1 MNVALIGN
9 PNSGKTT
16 LFNALTGL
24 NQKVANWTGVTV
36 EKKTGICKKDK
47 SIEIVDLPG
56 VYSLK
61 PFSLEE
67 KVASDYIAQ
76 NKVDCIINIV
86 DATNLERNLFL
97 TTQLLDVKVPV
108 VVALNLVDQLDI
120 NGLKIDVELLES
132 RLGVK
137 VIPISAKKGTGI
149 VKLIEAIKEEKP
161 IKKSLGLKTDAD
173 TKERYQAVT
182 SLIEGVIVR
191 GENKLERITQKIDK
205 IVTNKWLA
213 FPIFAILIFIMYFV
227 SIQLVGNYTT
237 ELLEQWIIVDF
248 GNLVREG
255 FAKLEVADWFTSLMV
270 DGVISGV
277 GSVLTFVP
285 QIFVLFLFITFFE
298 ACGYMSR
305 VAYIM
310 DRVFKKVGLSGKS
323 FIPMIVG
330 CGCSVPAIMTART
343 IEKQDER
350 QLTIML
356 TPFIPCSAKLP
367 VFALF
372 CGAFFNDN
380 PLVAPSMYL
389 IGIGVVLVVGF
400 VMTKLKLIKKDN
412 ESFLLELPPYRL
424 PDIKSM
430 GISLWEKVRSFIVK
444 AGTIIFLV
452 SIVLWVLQSFNWKF
466 QMVESTES
474 MLASI
479 GKFLA
484 PLFVPIGVDSW
495 EASVAYVT
503 GFLAKEN
510 VVATLSVLL
519 PSATTDAGFKQ
530 ALQNIFTWEAS
541 YAYMVLILLSSPC
554 VAALA
559 ATKKEL
565 GSWKKLLVTIAMQM
579 IVAYVAAM
587 LTYGLALLY
596 SGYKGIFFTVMG
608 CVMLAVLIICAIV
621 KVYKSKKQGGCAG
634 CSSCASCNKCAKK
647 DENNDENN
655 NV

>member
-1 MNVALIGN
+1 MNIALIGN

-16 LFNALTGL
+16 LFNALTGM

-36 EKKTGICKKDK
+36 EKKTGLVKKDK

-56 VYSLK
+56 IYSLK

-67 KVASDYIAQ
+67 KIASDYIAQ
-76 NKVDCIINIV
+76 NKLDCIINIV

-108 VVALNLVDQLDI
+108 VIALNLVDQLEI
-120 NGLKIDVELLES
+120 NGLKIDYELLES

-137 VIPISAKKGTGI
+137 VVPISAKKGSGL
-149 VKLIEAIKEEKP
+149 VKLIEAVRAEKP
-161 IKKSLGLKTDAD
+161 LKKSIGLKTDAD

-182 SLIEGVIVR
+182 TLLDGVVSR
-191 GENKLERITQKIDK
+191 GENKLDRITQKIDK
-205 IVTNKWLA
+205 VVTNKWLA

-237 ELLEQWIIVDF
+237 ELLEKWIIIDF

-255 FAKLEVADWFTSLMV
+255 FVSLEVAEWFTSLMV
-270 DGVISGV
+270 DGVIAGV

-330 CGCSVPAIMTART
+330 CGCTVPAIMTART

-372 CGAFFNDN
+372 CGAFFPDN

-389 IGIGVVLVVGF
+389 IGIGVVLLVGF
-400 VMTKLKLIKKDN
+400 VLTKLKLIKKDN

-424 PDIKSM
+424 PDPKSM
-430 GISLWEKVRSFIVK
+430 AISLWEKVRSFIVK

-452 SIVLWVLQSFNWKF
+452 SIVLWVLQSFNWTF
-466 QMVESTES
+466 EMVESKDS

-479 GKFLA
+479 GKFFA
-484 PLFVPIGVDSW
+484 PLFIPIGVNSW
-495 EASVAYVT
+495 EASVAYIT

-510 VVATLSVLL
+510 VVATLGVLL
-519 PSATTDAGFKQ
+519 PSATEAGFHQ
-530 ALQNIFTWEAS
+530 ALQGIFSWQSS

-554 VAALA
+554 IAALA

-565 GSWKKLLVTIAMQM
+565 GSYKKLLLTIAMQM
-579 IVAYVAAM
+579 VVAYVSAM
-587 LTYGLALLY
+587 LAYGLTLLY
-596 SGYKGIFFTVMG
+596 SGYRGIFFTVIG
-608 CVMLAVLIICAIV
+608 CIVLLILIIIAV
-621 KVYKSKKQGGCAG
+621 TSVYKKKNRGGCIG
-634 CSSCASCNKCAKK
+634 CSGCSQK
-647 DENNDENN
+647 ENCPSKRTNSTNEQK
-655 NV
+655 

>member
-16 LFNALTGL
+16 LFNRLTGL

-36 EKKTGICKKDK
+36 EKKTGLVKKDK

-67 KVASDYIAQ
+67 KVASDYIAN
-76 NKVDCIINIV
+76 NKVDCVVNII

-97 TTQLLDVKVPV
+97 TTQLLETKVPV
-108 VVALNLVDQLDI
+108 VIALNLVDQLAI
-120 NGLKIDVELLES
+120 NGLKIDCDLLES

-137 VIPISAKKGTGI
+137 VVPISAKKGTGI
-149 VKLIEAIKEEKP
+149 VQLIEAIKGEKP
-161 IKKSLGLKTDAD
+161 LKQPLGLKTDAD
-173 TKERYQAVT
+173 TKERYQVVNKV
-182 SLIEGVIVR
+182 LEGVVTK
-191 GENKLERITQKIDK
+191 GENRLERITQKIDR

-213 FPIFAILIFIMYFV
+213 FPIFAVLIFVMYFV

-237 ELLEQWIIVDF
+237 GLLEDLIIVKF
-248 GNLVREG
+248 GEWVREG
-255 FAKLEVADWFTSLMV
+255 LTSLDVATWLSSLLV
-270 DGVISGV
+270 DGVIAGV

-285 QIFVLFLFITFFE
+285 QILVLFLFITFFE

-310 DRVFKKVGLSGKS
+310 DRIFKKVGLSGKS

-330 CGCSVPAIMTART
+330 CGCSVPAIMAART
-343 IEKQDER
+343 IEKEDER

-372 CGAFFNDN
+372 CGAFFPDN

-389 IGIGVVLVVGF
+389 IGIGVVLIVGY
-400 VMTKLKLIKKDN
+400 VLTALKLIKKDN

-424 PDIKSM
+424 PDFKSM
-430 GISLWEKVRSFIVK
+430 AISLWEKVRSFIVK

-452 SIVLWVLQSFNWKF
+452 SIVLWVLQSFSWTFK
-466 QMVESTES
+466 MVPSSES
-474 MLASI
+474 MLADI
-479 GKFLA
+479 GKVLA
-484 PLFVPIGVDSW
+484 PLFVPIGISSW
-495 EASVAYVT
+495 EASVAFVT

-519 PSATTDAGFKQ
+519 PSATEAGFH
-530 ALQNIFTWEAS
+530 ASLQSIFSWQSAF
-541 YAYMVLILLSSPC
+541 AYMVLILLSSPC

-565 GSWKKLLVTIAMQM
+565 GSWKKLLITILMQM
-579 IVAYVAAM
+579 VVAYVAAM
-587 LTYGLALLY
+587 ITYGLTLLY
-596 SGYKGIFFTVMG
+596 SNYMGVFWTVVG
-608 CVMLAVLIICAIV
+608 CVILLVAVAVCV
-621 KVYKSKKQGGCAG
+621 KKVYLDKKRGGCGCG
-634 CSSCASCNKCAKK
+634 CSGCAHASKRHSAKSEEEK
-647 DENNDENN
+647 DA
-655 NV
+655 

>member
-16 LFNALTGL
+16 LFNALTGM

-36 EKKTGICKKDK
+36 EKKTGVVKKDK

-56 VYSLK
+56 VYSLN

-67 KVASDYIAQ
+67 KVASDYIA
-76 NKVDCIINIV
+76 NNSVDCIINII

-97 TTQLLDVKVPV
+97 TTQLLESRVPMV
-108 VVALNLVDQLDI
+108 IALNMVDQLSI
-120 NGLKIDVELLES
+120 NGLKIDCELLES
-132 RLGVK
+132 RLGVR
-137 VIPISAKKGTGI
+137 VVPISARKGNGI
-149 VKLIEAIKEEKP
+149 VSLIEAINSDKP
-161 IKKSLGLKTDAD
+161 LKKSIGIKQDAD
-173 TKERYQAVT
+173 TKERYQAIT
-182 SLIEGVIVR
+182 TLLEGVVTK
-191 GENKLERITQKIDK
+191 GENRLERITQRIDK
-205 IVTNKWLA
+205 VVTNKWLA
-213 FPIFAILIFIMYFV
+213 FPIFAIAIFIMYFV
-227 SIQLVGNYTT
+227 SIQLVGEYTT
-237 ELLEQWIIVDF
+237 GLLEDLIMVKF
-248 GNLVREG
+248 GEWVREG
-255 FAKLEVADWFTSLMV
+255 LTSLEVATWLSSLLV
-270 DGVISGV
+270 DGVIAGV

-310 DRVFKKVGLSGKS
+310 DRIFKKVGLSGKS

-372 CGAFFNDN
+372 CGAFFPDN
-380 PLVAPSMYL
+380 PFVAPSMYL
-389 IGIGVVLVVGF
+389 LGIGVVLLVGY
-400 VMTKLKLIKKDN
+400 VLTALKLIKKDN

-424 PDIKSM
+424 PDPKSM
-430 GISLWEKVRSFIVK
+430 IISLWEKVRSFIVK
-444 AGTIIFLV
+444 AGTVIFLV
-452 SIVLWVLQSFNWKF
+452 SIVLWVLQSFSWSF
-466 QMVESTES
+466 SMVDSTES
-474 MLASI
+474 MLADI
-479 GKFLA
+479 GRVLA
-484 PLFVPIGVDSW
+484 PLFVPIGVNSW
-495 EASVAYVT
+495 EASVAFVT

-519 PSATTDAGFKQ
+519 PSATEASFYASIQT
-530 ALQNIFTWEAS
+530 IFSWQAS

-554 VAALA
+554 IAALA

-565 GSWKKLLVTIAMQM
+565 GSWKKLAITIALQM
-579 IVAYVAAM
+579 AVAYVASMIA
-587 LTYGLALLY
+587 YGMTLLY
-596 SGYKGIFFTVMG
+596 SNYTGIFWTIVG
-608 CVMLAVLIICAIV
+608 CVALAIIAILSI
-621 KVYKSKKQGGCAG
+621 KKIYQDKKQGGCGCG
-634 CSSCASCNKCAKK
+634 CSGCASADKCAKLK
-647 DENNDENN
+647 TPKNDD
-655 NV
+655 